1 MTAHV
6 STNGTAGE
14 LRALKAAIEARER
27 MTRLVMVG
35 VLALAGLF
43 VAIAAAQAGP
53 TLVVEAKSGRVLHE
67 SGAHEPWYP
76 ASLTKMMTTY
86 VMLDQVR
93 QGKATMDTPITMS
106 VAASKQPPSKIG
118 LKPGTQVRLEDAIR
132 IIMVKSAND
141 LSHAIAESLGGSVEG
156 FAAIMNQTARRIGM
170 TNSNFVNPHGLPNA
184 RQITTAHD
192 MAVLARALYSNF
204 GDNDRLFRLPYVT
217 VGSKTYKNYNGLI
230 GKYPGADGMKTG
242 YTCAS
247 GFNLVASASRRG
259 RRIIAVVMGASTSQQ
274 REAVAASLLE
284 KGFSKG
290 FFSFT
295 APRLSSLSARR
306 VSATPGD
313 MRPYTCS
320 RPHRWSAAEQEAQ
333 IADLFGSDIDLDQ
346 GRRAMGVNAIAR
358 ARRPV
363 TAGLGSALLPVKAF
377 TGGRV
382 ATRVA
387 VRAPMARPLGLPQS
401 PTFAFAPAV
410 GVPAAAQEGQATI
423 AKIAPTQV
431 VPAEGQ
437 VPVIFEAAASASAAA
452 SGLSLGASS
461 PVGALPRRRLQ

>member
-1 MTAHV
+1 MAEQH
-6 STNGTAGE
+6 GTVASANATVGE
-14 LRALKAAIEARER
+14 LRAYRAAVEARER
-27 MTRLVMVG
+27 VLRLAMIG
-35 VLALAGLF
+35 VLAVASLF

-86 VMLDQVR
+86 VMLDRVKR
-93 QGKATMDTPITMS
+93 GLATLDTPITMS
-106 VAASKQPPSKIG
+106 VAASKEPPSKIG
-118 LKPGTQVRLEDAIR
+118 FKPGTQVRLEDAIR

-141 LSHAIAESLGGSVEG
+141 LSHAIAESLGGSVPG
-156 FAAIMNQTARRIGM
+156 FSAMMNETARRIGM
-170 TNSNFVNPHGLPNA
+170 TSSNFVNPHGLPNS

-192 MAVLARALYSNF
+192 MAVLARALY
-204 GDNDRLFRLPYVT
+204 NDFPEHSRLFRLPYVT
-217 VGSKTYKNYNGLI
+217 VESKTYKNFNGLI
-230 GKYPGADGMKTG
+230 GKYPGVDGMKTG

-259 RRIIAVVMGASTSQQ
+259 RRIIAVTLGASTAQQ

-290 FFSFT
+290 FFSFA
-295 APRLSSLSARR
+295 APRLDDLPVER
-306 VSATPGD
+306 VSNEPGD

-320 RPHRWSAAEQEAQ
+320 RPHRWSAQEQDEQVAT
-333 IADLFGSDIDLDQ
+333 LFGNDIDLDQ

-382 ATRVA
+382 PTRMDIP
-387 VRAPMARPLGLPQS
+387 APMARPARLPE
-401 PTFAFAPAV
+401 TTALAFAPV
-410 GVPAAAQEGQATI
+410 DDSAATSEGQAAI
-423 AKIAPTQV
+423 AQIAPTQERTAL
-431 VPAEGQ
+431 VPSAD
-437 VPVIFEAAASASAAA
+437 AAIK
-452 SGLSLGASS
+452 
-461 PVGALPRRRLQ
+461 VLPRARLQ